1 MHTTAPRPTA
11 SYLDRLPLPAGTYLR
26 LLADGTLIGRY
37 LRMELA
43 SVFQPVVETS
53 GALLGHE
60 AFVRSH
66 GRGDLSLTPWGL
78 FSLADGGRALITLD
92 RLCRLVHTLNFQRG
106 PGAGLLFMNV
116 HGRLLEAVADHHG
129 RAFREILKLLAFPAR
144 QVVIEIPHTANDN
157 RRLLALAAAN
167 FRSNGFA
174 VALNVQQ
181 PAALPAL
188 LRVVQ
193 ADYAKIDAR
202 GITDPDSLRPLLE
215 SARGGGTRLV
225 CTRVGTTAQRDTL
238 NKLPGLLLQG
248 HAIAA
253 PQARPL
259 TGSPICF

>member
-1 MHTTAPRPTA
+1 MHTTAPRPAT
-11 SYLDRLPLPAGTYLR
+11 LPLERLPLPAGTYLR
-26 LLADGTLIGRY
+26 LLADGTVIGRY
-37 LRMELA
+37 LRMDLA
-43 SVFQPVVETS
+43 SVFQPVMDSHGTLV
-53 GALLGHE
+53 GHE

-92 RLCRLVHTLNFQRG
+92 RLCRLVHTLNFLRG
-106 PGAGLLFMNV
+106 PGDGLLFMNV
-116 HGRLLEAVADHHG
+116 HDRLLEAVADHHG
-129 RAFREILKLLAFPAR
+129 QAFREMLRLLAFPPR

-167 FRSNGFA
+167 FRNNGFA

-202 GITDPDSLRPLLE
+202 SIADPESLRPLLD
-215 SARGGGTRLV
+215 SARAGGTQLV
-225 CTRVGTTAQRDTL
+225 CTRVGTPEQRVALGT
-238 NKLPGLLLQG
+238 LPGLLLQG
-248 HAIAA
+248 NAIAPPRA
-253 PQARPL
+253 QAVAR
-259 TGSPICF
+259 TSICL